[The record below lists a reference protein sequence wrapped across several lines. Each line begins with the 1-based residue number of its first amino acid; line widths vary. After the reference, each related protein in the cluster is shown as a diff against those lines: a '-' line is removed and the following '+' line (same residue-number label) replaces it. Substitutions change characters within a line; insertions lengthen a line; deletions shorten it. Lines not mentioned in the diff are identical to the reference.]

1 MKTQQLLY
9 ENNKWGTISSTPAFE
24 NDNCQIAI
32 IFASKDYIT
41 NPGITAHLKSV
52 FPNADLVFS
61 SSSGEIL
68 SNGIYESVVVT
79 AIQFEKTSVK
89 CFETSYDLHENS
101 YEVGKHLMRQLQG
114 PELCGVFILSDGTNI
129 NGSELVT
136 GLNDE
141 NPTSVPIT
149 GGLAADGARFE
160 KTFVG
165 LNEIPTTGKI
175 VAVAFYGTNL
185 EIGNGHYGGWDE
197 FGRERTITKSE
208 KNVLYEL
215 DGRNALDLYKE
226 YLGPYSEEL
235 PGSALHFPFSI
246 RTESDDFLVR
256 TILAVNETDKS
267 LTSAGNLPVGSKV
280 RLMKG
285 TFDKLIAGSS
295 EAARDSMKKYSNKE
309 PQLAILVSC
318 VGRKI
323 ILHERTE
330 EEVQAA
336 IDIFGDKTCI
346 TGFYSYGEI
355 APVIKGKS
363 CELHNQIMAITTFS
377 ES

>member
-9 ENNKWGTISSTPAFE
+9 EKNKWGTISSTPAFE
-24 NDNCQIAI
+24 SADCQLAI
-32 IFASKDYIT
+32 VFGSKDYIT
-41 NPGITAHLKSV
+41 IPGITSHLKSV
-52 FPNADLVFS
+52 YPKADLVFS

-68 SNGIYESVVVT
+68 SNAVYESVVVT
-79 AIQFEKTSVK
+79 AIQFEKTEVK

-101 YEVGKHLMRQLQG
+101 CEVGKSLMQQLQG
-114 PELCGVFILSDGTNI
+114 PDLCGVFILSDGTKI

-136 GLNDE
+136 GLNDQ
-141 NPTSVPIT
+141 NSTKIPVT
-149 GGLAADGARFE
+149 GGLAGDGARFE
-160 KTFVG
+160 RTFVG
-165 LNEIPTTGKI
+165 LNEIPTEGKV
-175 VAVAFYGTNL
+175 VAIGFYGTSL
-185 EIGNGHYGGWDE
+185 EISNGYFGGWDE

-208 KNVLYEL
+208 KNVLFEL
-215 DGRNALDLYKE
+215 DGKNALDLYKE

-235 PGSALHFPFSI
+235 PGSALNFPFSI
-246 RTESDDFLVR
+246 RTDSDDFLVR
-256 TILAVNETDKS
+256 TILAVNEEDRS

-295 EAARDSMKKYSNKE
+295 EAARDSLKKYTNKE

-323 ILHERTE
+323 ILHDRTE

-336 IDIFGDKTCI
+336 IDIFGEKTCI
-346 TGFYSYGEI
+346 SGFYSYGEI
-355 APVIKGKS
+355 APVNKS
-363 CELHNQIMAITTFS
+363 SNCELHNQTMAITTFS